1 MLRNIKS
8 ESLLN
13 NINVFVCCFC
23 VGLGLFLLLLLC
35 HYCAYMDILIII
47 YGVPFSAFL
56 HLFHKDS
63 KHSLLEISGKKE
75 EKHLLAGTC

>member
-1 MLRNIKS
+1 
-8 ESLLN
+8 
-13 NINVFVCCFC
+13 
-23 VGLGLFLLLLLC
+23 
-35 HYCAYMDILIII
+35 MDIWIII

-75 EKHLLAGTC
+75 EKTYLQGHVNKP